1 MAMVRWLAANFAAM
15 DRSMLPLSE
24 DIDYCI
30 LVNAD
35 STVVVVVVVVFELPI
50 ELPLFD
56 VEIDH
61 QC

>member
-15 DRSMLPLSE
+15 DRSMLPLGD

-35 STVVVVVVVVFELPI
+35 STVVVVVVVFELPI